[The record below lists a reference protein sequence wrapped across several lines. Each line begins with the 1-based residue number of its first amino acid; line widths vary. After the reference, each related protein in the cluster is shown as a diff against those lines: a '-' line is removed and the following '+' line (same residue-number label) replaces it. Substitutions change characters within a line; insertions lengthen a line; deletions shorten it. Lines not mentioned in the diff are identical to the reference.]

1 MQLSTEG
8 LKIWPKLT
16 RKSWSKAN
24 LTPDQIEAAACDWF
38 TRGRIEQIPP
48 RGDWN
53 GWLLIGGRGSGKTR
67 AGAEWINALVRG
79 LAVFSKSRVGQ
90 IALVGETLADVRDVM
105 VEGPSGILAAA
116 HRGNRPKFEVSRRRV
131 VWPNGAIAMMFSAED
146 PDSLRGPQFEAAWC
160 DELAKWKYDTAT
172 FDMLQFGLRL
182 GDWPRQLIT
191 TTPKPTGLIKKL
203 MADPAFV
210 VSKMRTKD
218 NAENLALGFM
228 AMIEKR
234 YAGSRLGRQELDGEL
249 IEDRDGALW
258 TRAILDPCFVAQ
270 VPQLQRVVV
279 AIDPPVTSTA
289 RSDACGIVVAGI
301 DNDGVGWVL
310 EDASFAPAPP
320 GKWGSR
326 AAALYEHHSADA
338 IVIEV
343 NQGGDLVTG
352 VLRSLDQNLPVK
364 AVRATR
370 GKALRAE
377 PVAALYEQ
385 GRVKHAARFSAL
397 EDEMCDFTAGGL
409 SNGKSPDR
417 LDALVWALT
426 DLMLERRGR
435 PKVRAI
441 G

>member
-1 MQLSTEG
+1 LQ
-8 LKIWPKLT
+8 PKQ
-16 RKSWSKAN
+16 A
-24 LTPDQIEAAACDWF
+24 DAASREWF
-38 TRGRIEQIPP
+38 LRGRIEQIPP
-48 RGDWN
+48 RDAWN
-53 GWLLIGGRGSGKTR
+53 GWLLIGGRGSGKTQ
-67 AGAEWINALVRG
+67 AGAEWVNALVRG
-79 LAVFSKSRVGQ
+79 LPVFSKSRIGQ
-90 IALVGETLADVRDVM
+90 IALIGEKIADVRDVM
-105 VEGPSGILAAA
+105 IEGPSGILAAA
-116 HRGNRPKFEVSRRRV
+116 HRGQRPKFEISRRRV
-131 VWPNGAIAMMFSAED
+131 VWPNGAVAMMFSAED
-146 PDSLRGPQFEAAWC
+146 PDSLRGPQFEAAWL
-160 DELAKWKYDTAT
+160 DELAKWKYDVAT

-191 TTPKPTGLIKKL
+191 TTPKPTALIKKL

-258 TRAILDPCFVAQ
+258 TRLVLDQCFAAQ
-270 VPQLQRVVV
+270 APELQRVVV
-279 AIDPPVTSTA
+279 AVDPPVTSTA

-301 DNDGVGWVL
+301 DADGVGWVL

-320 GKWGSR
+320 AKWGR
-326 AAALYEHHSADA
+326 RVAALYEAHSADA
-338 IVIEV
+338 IIIEV

-352 VLRSLDQNLPVK
+352 VLRSLDLNLPVK

-385 GRVKHAARFSAL
+385 RRVRHVARFAAL
-397 EDEMCDFTAGGL
+397 EDEMCDFTPNGL
-409 SNGKSPDR
+409 SNGRSPDR
-417 LDALVWALT
+417 MDALVWALT
-426 DLMLERRGR
+426 ELMLERRGA
-435 PKVRAI
+435 PKVRQL